1 MNFLEYAAKIKAV
14 GREINPETLKATRA
28 IIEPLIDKS
37 ILDGLKITR
46 DLKYGND
53 ERHRLDVFTDEASKE
68 IKPVLLFVHGGGF
81 IAGDKHSEGSPFYS
95 NIGAWAVKNGF
106 TGVNMT
112 YRLAPDNPWPAGIE
126 DIRAVV
132 EWIKNKG
139 EEYGLDADRIFLMG
153 QSAGGAHAAGYIAHP
168 EIYNGADHGL
178 AGAIL
183 LSGVYDFEAMPT
195 TSMEMAYV
203 GDIELLYEER
213 SSLEGLASTDLPLL
227 LTMAEYDPAK
237 FQAQTIQFLSKY
249 WYGCKS
255 EETLPRHIFLLGQ
268 NHLSAALYLGL
279 QDDQLA
285 PQLKRFI
292 EEHSQG

>member
-1 MNFLEYAAKIKAV
+1 MNFLEYAAQIQAI

-28 IIEPLIDKS
+28 IIEPLLDKS
-37 ILDGLKITR
+37 MLDGLKITR

-53 ERHRLDVFTDEASKE
+53 ERHRLDVFTDEGSKG

-81 IAGDKHSEGSPFYS
+81 IAGDKHTEGSPFYS

-112 YRLAPDNPWPAGIE
+112 YRLAPENPWPAGIE

-139 EEYGLDADRIFLMG
+139 EDYGLDADRIFLMG
-153 QSAGGAHAAGYIAHP
+153 QSAGGAHAAGYIAHS
-168 EIYNGADHGL
+168 EIYGGADHGL

-195 TSMEMAYV
+195 TPMEEAYV
-203 GDIELLYEER
+203 GDNELLYEER

-237 FQAQTIQFLSKY
+237 FQAQTIQFLSKH
-249 WYGCKS
+249 WYGCVS

-292 EEHSQG
+292 EEYS

>member
-1 MNFLEYAAKIKAV
+1 MNFLEYAAQIQAI

-28 IIEPLIDKS
+28 IIEPLLDKS
-37 ILDGLKITR
+37 MLDGLKITR

-53 ERHRLDVFTDEASKE
+53 VRHRLDVFTDEGSKG

-81 IAGDKHSEGSPFYS
+81 IAGDKHTEGSPFYS

-112 YRLAPDNPWPAGIE
+112 YRLAPENPWPAGIE

-139 EEYGLDADRIFLMG
+139 EDYGLDADRIFLMG
-153 QSAGGAHAAGYIAHP
+153 QSAGGAHAAGYIAHS
-168 EIYNGADHGL
+168 EIYGGADHGL

-195 TSMEMAYV
+195 TPMEEAYV
-203 GDIELLYEER
+203 GDNELLYEER

-237 FQAQTIQFLSKY
+237 FQAQTIQFLSKH

-292 EEHSQG
+292 EEYS

>member
-1 MNFLEYAAKIKAV
+1 MNFLEYAAQIQAI

-28 IIEPLIDKS
+28 IIEPLLDKS
-37 ILDGLKITR
+37 MLDGLKITR

-53 ERHRLDVFTDEASKE
+53 ERHRLDVFTDEGSKG

-81 IAGDKHSEGSPFYS
+81 IAGDKHTEGSPFYS

-112 YRLAPDNPWPAGIE
+112 YRLAPENPWPAGIE

-139 EEYGLDADRIFLMG
+139 EDYGLDADRIFLMG
-153 QSAGGAHAAGYIAHP
+153 QSAGGAHAAGYIAHS
-168 EIYNGADHGL
+168 EIYGGADHGL

-195 TSMEMAYV
+195 TPMEEAYV
-203 GDIELLYEER
+203 GDNELLYEER

-227 LTMAEYDPAK
+227 LTMAEYDPANFRRK
-237 FQAQTIQFLSKY
+237 PYSSSASGGTAV
-249 WYGCKS
+249 KS

-292 EEHSQG
+292 EEYS